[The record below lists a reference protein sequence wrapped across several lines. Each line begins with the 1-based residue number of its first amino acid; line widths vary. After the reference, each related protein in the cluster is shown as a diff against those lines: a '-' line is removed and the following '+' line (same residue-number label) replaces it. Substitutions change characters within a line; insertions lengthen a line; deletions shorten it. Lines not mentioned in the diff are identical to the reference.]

1 MTVNRPQ
8 SIVPSTRFQ
17 VRSIDSKPILYNA
30 TAVDGELSIVEKLT
44 TANGQRSTAN
54 PDYSTLCF
62 YKSNLLLTVVRQLL
76 TSQVITLNFSA
87 TEVNKFFHS
96 CYLVHMKNKIALVTG
111 ASSGIGWAC
120 ALTLA
125 KMGYDL
131 IATGRRAERLEELRQ
146 ALPKGVRFLPL
157 IFDVRDREEVDR
169 LLTQLPSDWAS
180 IDVLV
185 NNAGN
190 AHGLDPIQTGSVAD
204 WDAMI
209 DINVK
214 GLLYVSKA
222 IIPGMT
228 QRNSGHIIN
237 IGSIAGKEVYPNGNV
252 YCASKH
258 AVDALTNGMR
268 MDLNSFG
275 IKVMGIHPGLVET
288 EFSLVRF
295 KGDTQRAGTV
305 YKGYSPLLAQDIADI
320 VEFALTRPPHV
331 VLADV
336 VVLPTAQASAT
347 VIHKKLS

>member
-1 MTVNRPQ
+1 MLPNDSAVNSGP
-8 SIVPSTRFQ
+8 
-17 VRSIDSKPILYNA
+17 
-30 TAVDGELSIVEKLT
+30 
-44 TANGQRSTAN
+44 
-54 PDYSTLCF
+54 
-62 YKSNLLLTVVRQLL
+62 LTVG
-76 TSQVITLNFSA
+76 SMTLIFSA
-87 TEVNKFFHS
+87 AEVNKFSHS
-96 CYLVHMKNKIALVTG
+96 YYLVLMKNNIALVTG
-111 ASSGIGWAC
+111 ASSGIGRAC
-120 ALTLA
+120 ALTVA

-131 IATGRRAERLEELRQ
+131 IATGRRAERLEELRLE
-146 ALPKGVRFLPL
+146 LPKGVRFLPL
-157 IFDVRDREEVDR
+157 VFDVRDRKDVDR
-169 LLTQLPSDWAS
+169 LLTHLPSDWAS
-180 IDVLV
+180 IDVLI

-190 AHGLDPIQTGSVAD
+190 AHGLDPIQTGNVDD

-228 QRNSGHIIN
+228 ERNSGHIIN

-252 YCASKH
+252 YCASKY

-268 MDLNSFG
+268 MDLNPFG

-295 KGDTQRAGTV
+295 KGDEKRAGTV
-305 YKGYSPLLAQDIADI
+305 YQGYSPLLAQDIADI

-347 VIHKKLS
+347 VIKKKLPQ